1 MPYILIKLVKKKT
14 LKVQKNT
21 NKPISA
27 VKVTGYVRG
36 QRIRYIKKK
45 GGVTHVKIVWWHIS
59 ARNMQ
64 TFG

>member
-21 NKPISA
+21 NKPIAA

-36 QRIRYIKKK
+36 QRIRYKKKK
-45 GGVTHVKIVWWHIS
+45 GRCDSCQNCMVAYFCPKHANI
-59 ARNMQ
+59 
-64 TFG
+64 